1 MKKLRLIKIT
11 AVLLLL
17 VMAALTLA
25 SCGGSGGNADDAS
38 GTHGSLNWTYVKDTK
53 TLTITGAGDLASFEN
68 SDAVVWK
75 AVGTS
80 AKRLVVGEGITSIG
94 NYAFYYMSVLEEVT
108 LPTTL
113 TSIGDYAFG
122 FCTTLES
129 ITIPD
134 GVTSLGKGAFEAC
147 GAMKS
152 MFLPASVTTIGDRA
166 FAFCYSMTNVIVTGE
181 LESVGAWAF
190 KSCRSLESLT
200 LRTTQ
205 SESAFSSSDIFEDA
219 SKNLKSATRTDSA
232 TGATTVTVHYML
244 DGEEIETKVE
254 EFAYGKDYSI
264 NTPSKDGYTAD
275 ILTVTGKAD
284 GSAHDATVTYTKN
297 PEVETAP
304 TEEEEDEPVSVMTY
318 ISIGI
323 MALVLVGIGVGAFFL
338 LRSDKKQ
345 TKKGTTVRKND
356 PKNAKKKK

>member
-1 MKKLRLIKIT
+1 MKNLRLIKIT

-17 VMAALTLA
+17 VMAVLTLA
-25 SCGGSGGNADDAS
+25 SCGSSGGNADDAS

-53 TLTITGAGDLASFEN
+53 TLTVTGAGDLASFEN

-75 AVGTS
+75 AVGSS

-113 TSIGDYAFG
+113 STIGDYAFG

-129 ITIPD
+129 VTIPD
-134 GVTSLGKGAFEAC
+134 GVTSIGKGAFEGC

-152 MFLPASVTTIGDRA
+152 MFLPASVTAIGDRA

-181 LESVGAWAF
+181 LETVGEWAF

-205 SESAFSSSDIFEDA
+205 SADAFAGDTFEDA
-219 SKNLKSATRTDSA
+219 SKNLESATRTDNA

-244 DGEEIETKVE
+244 DGAEIETKVE

-304 TEEEEDEPVSVMTY
+304 AEEEDEPVSVMTY
-318 ISIGI
+318 VSIGI

-345 TKKGTTVRKND
+345 AKKGTTVRKND